1 MALPPD
7 ATLADA
13 GEFGLISAL
22 TGVFAQGEQV
32 LIGPGDDAAVLRVKT
47 GHVVVSTDLMVE
59 GRHFRREWASAE
71 DVGHRAAAQNLSD
84 VNAMG
89 GRATSLTIGLAA
101 PADLPVQW
109 ALDFARGF
117 AEECAL
123 VGASVVGGDV
133 TRSDQLVIAVT
144 VLGACT
150 QAPVVRSGAEP
161 GDVLAICGRQG
172 WAAGGLAVLGRG
184 FRSPRVLVEAYRRPE
199 PPYDAGPGR
208 RRGRRHR
215 DDRRLRR
222 AARRRRPRRRGAPA
236 SAIDVHRAAFEVPD
250 PLQAVGA
257 ALGADPLQF
266 ILGGGDDHALLATFP
281 EGVGPRGLVGHRLG
295 RRAGD
300 GPAVTVDGAAY
311 EGPTGWSTSERR
323 ADGAPTRP
331 STSPGRRR
339 PGLSSVR
346 RADGQ
351 RVTLPALRQPVHT
364 LRRLGVPFT
373 VARTRWMLGSK
384 RRFVI
389 LRDHGRLLPK
399 PGFLAQMSQTAAT
412 VNS

>member
-7 ATLADA
+7 ATLSDA
-13 GEFGLISAL
+13 GEFGLIKAL
-22 TGVFAQGEQV
+22 TDVFSQGEQV
-32 LIGPGDDAAVLRVKT
+32 LIGPGDDAAVLRVKN

-101 PADLPVQW
+101 PAELPVQW

-117 AEECAL
+117 ADECAL

-199 PPYDAGPGR
+199 PPYDAGR
-208 RRGRRHR
+208 V
-215 DDRRLRR
+215 
-222 AARRRRPRRRGAPA
+222 AAEAGATA
-236 SAIDVHRAAFEVPD
+236 MIDISDGLLADAGHVAEDSGVAIDVRRDAFDVPD

-257 ALGADPLQF
+257 ALGADPVQF
-266 ILGGGDDHALLATFP
+266 ILAGGDDHALLATFP
-281 EGVGPRGLVGHRLG
+281 EGSVPDGWSVIGSVTEPGP
-295 RRAGD
+295 D
-300 GPAVTVDGAAY
+300 GPAVTVDGAPY
-311 EGPTGWSTSERR
+311 EGPTGW
-323 ADGAPTRP
+323 
-331 STSPGRRR
+331 
-339 PGLSSVR
+339 
-346 RADGQ
+346 
-351 RVTLPALRQPVHT
+351 VH
-364 LRRLGVPFT
+364 F
-373 VARTRWMLGSK
+373 
-384 RRFVI
+384 
-389 LRDHGRLLPK
+389 
-399 PGFLAQMSQTAAT
+399 
-412 VNS
+412 